1 MPSIVASVNNLSVFG
16 HLTVQAL
23 YTESGA
29 WYVRRVESRKGSTGR
44 FLDMAIDNIHTLA
57 RLDLKIIE
65 ALIEKYCTAGKKE
78 WLACFVTDK
87 DGKGTFNLDAADVCF
102 ERHSMPQG

>member
-1 MPSIVASVNNLSVFG
+1 
-16 HLTVQAL
+16 
-23 YTESGA
+23 
-29 WYVRRVESRKGSTGR
+29 
-44 FLDMAIDNIHTLA
+44 MAIDNIHTLA